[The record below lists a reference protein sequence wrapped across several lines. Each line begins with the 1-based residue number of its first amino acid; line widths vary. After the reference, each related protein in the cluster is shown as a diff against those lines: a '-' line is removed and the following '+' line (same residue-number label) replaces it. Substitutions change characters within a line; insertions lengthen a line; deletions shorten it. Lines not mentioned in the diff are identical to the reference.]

1 MMNFSQLSF
10 HLQEFYYATFSIIIT
25 VTLFSLLMNLVGKLH
40 KNILIADVLMLI
52 IEFIYL
58 IFLYEGYAI
67 KVYSL
72 SEKISVFGNMIYNIP
87 ILVSWMISITLLIF
101 SILCIIYSCH
111 WSKRHLGKTSI
122 KEGIDKLPTGLCFYY
137 SNGKPILTNAA
148 MNDICS
154 IITGK
159 PLMNGKE
166 FYDTC
171 YKGIAKEGNVFIKT
185 GEMPIV
191 KLKNGTIKSFLCDE
205 IENGVYELIATDV
218 SSQYELGIELKN
230 KNEELK
236 KMNSRL
242 IEYGKHIEIM
252 TRDKE
257 ILSAKIRIHD
267 ELGHLLLFL
276 KKSLQTNSTD
286 KEKEEM
292 LLKWRKVT
300 TLLTSEKE
308 QINMFE
314 ELLSYAKALGIN
326 LKLSGEVPS
335 KKYLQEVIF
344 IAIMECLTNTYA
356 HAKGDLLL
364 ITIDD
369 SNDNYRIV
377 CMNNGIRPTKP
388 IKEGGGLSSLRNM
401 IERINGTMKIEISP
415 QFTLT
420 IILPKGEIWKK

>member
-1 MMNFSQLSF
+1 MKFSQLSF
-10 HLQEFYYATFSIIIT
+10 HWQEFYFATFSIIIT
-25 VTLFSLLMNLVGKLH
+25 VTLFSLLMNLVGKSH
-40 KNILIADVLMLI
+40 KNVLIADSLMLI

-72 SEKISVFGNMIYNIP
+72 SDKISTFGNMIYNTHVLI
-87 ILVSWMISITLLIF
+87 SWVISIILLLL
-101 SILCIIYSCH
+101 SILSIVYSYH

-122 KEGIDKLPTGLCFYY
+122 KEGIDKLPTGLSFCYN
-137 SNGKPILTNAA
+137 NGRPILTNAT

-166 FYDTC
+166 FYDAC

-191 KLKNGTIKSFLCDE
+191 KLKNGTIKSFKYSK
-205 IENGVYELIATDV
+205 IENDVYEIIATDV
-218 SSQYELGIELKN
+218 SSQYELGIELEN

-236 KMNSRL
+236 KMNARL
-242 IEYGKHIEIM
+242 TEYGKHIEIM
-252 TRDKE
+252 TRYKE
-257 ILSAKIRIHD
+257 ILAAKIRIHD

-276 KKSLQTNSTD
+276 KKSLQTNSSFN
-286 KEKEEM
+286 EKEEM
-292 LLKWRKVT
+292 LSKWRKVT

-308 QINMFE
+308 KINMFE
-314 ELLSYAKALGIN
+314 ELLSHSKALGIK
-326 LKLSGEVPS
+326 LKLNGEMPS

-364 ITIDD
+364 VTIDD
-369 SNDNYRIV
+369 SNEYYRII
-377 CMNNGIRPTKP
+377 CTNNGIVPKNP
-388 IKEGGGLSSLRNM
+388 IKEGGGLSSLRSM
-401 IERINGTMKIEISP
+401 IERINGTMKIDIYP
-415 QFTLT
+415 QFILT
-420 IILPKGEIWKK
+420 ILLPKGEIWKK